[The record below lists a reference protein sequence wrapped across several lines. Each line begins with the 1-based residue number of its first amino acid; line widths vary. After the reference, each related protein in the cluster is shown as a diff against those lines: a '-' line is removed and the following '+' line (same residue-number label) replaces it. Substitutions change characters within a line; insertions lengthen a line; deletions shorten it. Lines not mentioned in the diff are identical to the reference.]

1 MSMATVVVHHAHQR
15 GTYALELVLS
25 TGARVALDRLSP
37 TVAGSGVAAHGTVD
51 VEGQKSIT
59 RPTGPGLRSMSMT
72 TVVGN
77 TGAGR
82 DEDVE
87 ARLAVLQRIADN
99 GWEFRLAGA
108 ASKLE
113 TAHWWRAVGF
123 TVRITHRNGRNHAAR
138 AVVEWDLVEH
148 VPDRRTAAAA
158 VKPATAKKPAPAA
171 PKATTRNYTVQAGDY
186 PWRIAQRL
194 LGDGQRWKE
203 IYALNKTKLKN
214 MNDIQIGTVLKVP
227 VR

>member
-1 MSMATVVVHHAHQR
+1 MATVVVHHAHQR

-37 TVAGSGVAAHGTVD
+37 TVSGSGVAAHGTVD

-59 RPTGPGLRSMSMT
+59 RPTGPGLRTMSMT

-87 ARLAVLQRIADN
+87 ARLATLQRIADN

-113 TAHWWRAVGF
+113 TGYWWRAVGF
-123 TVRITHRNGRNHAAR
+123 TVRITHRNGRNQPAR

-148 VPDRRTAAAA
+148 VPDRRKMAGAGKPSAPKKAA
-158 VKPATAKKPAPAA
+158 PSA

-186 PWRIAQRL
+186 PWKIAQRL

-203 IYALNKTKLKN
+203 IYALNKSKLKN
-214 MNDIQIGTVLKVP
+214 MNDIKVGTVLKVP